1 MTRRKLRRLY
11 ADEHTTAAPAIAPGE
26 HTPSVMPPHLTLQ
39 RTLGNHALQRLLED
53 TAAPPQRVQRGLL
66 GDLWDMASGAI
77 SDAVKGGGSAPG
89 AADTAPTTASEGG
102 AGGAAMVTDADAR
115 LRTDPPGLKNTGT
128 KFTKGAKVEILGSA
142 KKDGLR
148 YVHVSQV
155 MDDGAYG
162 PPLSGWTRRSNLD
175 LSGASGDIA
184 PETVDTTT
192 PGATSAEDVP
202 GLSAT
207 PAIEH
212 PAYRNIVTMIEAME
226 ASPVPVEKQHKE
238 ETGDARKDRVQK
250 IAEVRAHIA
259 ELTPDA
265 LNVTEDVLKNAVAYL
280 YRRIAPLAPYYNQI
294 ANTNMLTKGDKK
306 GWQRTCNITVPA
318 MVVEGL
324 GKSRADYDGRWG
336 DTALLQQIFDALEG
350 KYLARSKY
358 EAAADFEALRL
369 PDYMSLIGIARKM
382 PKDAAGLDAGKFD
395 QAVSKARDKAA
406 AATTAHSTITDVLT
420 AFGTVPQQAWI
431 STGKLETIGTARRD
445 YTRAML
451 GAGVKDKEAAK
462 AKYEAL
468 DADAIL
474 TVGAY
479 KKSVLKAISP
489 LLDAGAQILVGMENH
504 FVRLDAM
511 GDDAVQ
517 IDDPGYGTLK
527 NARLTWQ
534 QARDFGMFKTYWSVT
549 A

>member
-1 MTRRKLRRLY
+1 MTRRKMRRLV
-11 ADEHTTAAPAIAPGE
+11 ADEHTPA
-26 HTPSVMPPHLTLQ
+26 TPAVGSSEKTYPVLPPHLTLQ
-39 RTLGNHALQRLLED
+39 RTLGNQALQRLLENGP
-53 TAAPPQRVQRGLL
+53 AQPNRIQRGLL
-66 GDLWDMASGAI
+66 SGLWDAAAGAASAIGGALTG
-77 SDAVKGGGSAPG
+77 AGSASANP
-89 AADTAPTTASEGG
+89 ASVVTGGG
-102 AGGAAMVTDADAR
+102 AGGSASVTDADAR
-115 LRTDPPGLKNTGT
+115 LRTDPPGLKNTGA
-128 KFTKGAKVEILGSA
+128 KFPKGAKVEILGSA

-192 PGATSAEDVP
+192 PDVTGAEDVP
-202 GLSAT
+202 GLNVT

-212 PAYRNIVTMIEAME
+212 PAYRNIVTLIEAME
-226 ASPVPVEKQHKE
+226 SSPVPVEKQHKE
-238 ETGDARKDRVQK
+238 ETGDARKERVQK
-250 IAEVRAHIA
+250 IAEVRARIA
-259 ELTPDA
+259 ELTPGT
-265 LNVTEDVLKNAVAYL
+265 LNVTDDVFSKAVAYL
-280 YRRIAPLAPYYNQI
+280 YRRLAPLAPYYNQI

-350 KYLARSKY
+350 KYLARAKY

-369 PDYMSLIGIARKM
+369 PDFMSLIGIARQM
-382 PKDAAGLDAGKFD
+382 PKDAAEMDADKFD
-395 QAVSKARDKAA
+395 KAVSKARDKAA
-406 AATTAHSTITDVLT
+406 GATTAHKTITDVLT
-420 AFGTVPQQAWI
+420 AFGTVPEQGWI

-504 FVRLDAM
+504 FIRLDAM

>member
-1 MTRRKLRRLY
+1 MTRRKMRRQY
-11 ADEHTTAAPAIAPGE
+11 VDEHTAATPAPALTERTQPEIPNHLSLQRVLGNRATLQLLHSAAPTGRPA
-26 HTPSVMPPHLTLQ
+26 
-39 RTLGNHALQRLLED
+39 
-53 TAAPPQRVQRGLL
+53 VQRSLF
-66 GDLWDMASGAI
+66 DAI
-77 SDAVKGGGSAPG
+77 SELWQQATGGGGTSTANADQPASALSGGPQE
-89 AADTAPTTASEGG
+89 AAT
-102 AGGAAMVTDADAR
+102 VTDADAR
-115 LRTDPPGLKNTGT
+115 LRTGPPGLKNTGA
-128 KFTKGAKVEILGSA
+128 KFPKGAQVKLGDTA
-142 KKDGLR
+142 TKEGLR
-148 YVHVSQV
+148 YVYVEQV
-155 MDDGAYG
+155 MADDQYG
-162 PPLSGWTRRSNLD
+162 PPLAGWTRRSNLD
-175 LSGASGDIA
+175 LSGASGDLA
-184 PETVDTTT
+184 PEKPETTT
-192 PGATSAEDVP
+192 PSATGAGDVP
-202 GLSAT
+202 GLIAT
-207 PAIEH
+207 PAIDH
-212 PAYRNIVTMIEAME
+212 PSFQSIVTTLEQME
-226 ASPVPVEKQHKE
+226 ASPVPIEKAHKE
-238 ETGDARKDRVQK
+238 ETGDARQQRVQQ
-250 IAEVRAHIA
+250 IAEVRARIA

-265 LNVTEDVLKNAVAYL
+265 LNVTDEVFRSAVAYL
-280 YRRIAPLAPYYNQI
+280 YRRLAPLAPYYNQI
-294 ANTNMLTKGDKK
+294 ANTNMLAKGDKK

-318 MVVEGL
+318 MVAEGL

-336 DTALLQQIFDALEG
+336 DLAMLQQIFDALEG

-369 PDYMSLIGIARKM
+369 PDFMSLVGIARQM
-382 PKDAAGLDAGKFD
+382 PKDAAELDADKFD
-395 QAVSKARDKAA
+395 KAVSKARDKAA
-406 AATTAHSTITDVLT
+406 AATTAHKTITDMLT
-420 AFGTVPQQAWI
+420 AFGTQPEQGWI

-489 LLDAGAQILVGMENH
+489 LLDAGAQIVVGMENH
-504 FVRLDAM
+504 FIRLDAM